1 MGDIRY
7 KGFVTTFI
15 ISSAITYVF
24 HIAEYVSTR
33 ILSYKK
39 QLIRN
44 TSGISGN
51 NKKQAL
57 VNPKT
62 LRNIA
67 LVKMAVRNIC
77 SFSNSHLMQHD
88 LNSSWFLECIY
99 QFCSKGLQIYCKMTF
114 VVVVFQSASS
124 FLIRNTSEIF
134 KTKKQAEKISKK

>member
-1 MGDIRY
+1 M
-7 KGFVTTFI
+7 KGVLIF
-15 ISSAITYVF
+15 
-24 HIAEYVSTR
+24 EYIVPARNIVNDRSRNSILNFYCLHQGPSTR

-51 NKKQAL
+51 HKKQAL

-99 QFCSKGLQIYCKMTF
+99 
-114 VVVVFQSASS
+114 
-124 FLIRNTSEIF
+124 
-134 KTKKQAEKISKK
+134 